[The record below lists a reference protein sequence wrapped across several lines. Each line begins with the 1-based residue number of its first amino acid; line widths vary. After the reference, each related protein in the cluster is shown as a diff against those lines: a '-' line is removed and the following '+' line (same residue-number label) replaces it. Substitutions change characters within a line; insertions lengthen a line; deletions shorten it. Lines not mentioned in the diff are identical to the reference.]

1 MPATPRQAADALI
14 ALTTSADTHITALR
28 PLLAQIDAAEA
39 TLRSALSETG
49 QPLLG
54 HLAFRNRVA
63 ETARQLIDRDLGQ
76 TLTEICQAAFAPEL
90 AQAE

>member
-1 MPATPRQAADALI
+1 MPTPKQAADALI

-39 TLRSALSETG
+39 TLRGALTEAG
-49 QPLLG
+49 QTLLS

-63 ETARQLIDRDLGQ
+63 ETARQLVERDLGQ
-76 TLTEICQAAFAPEL
+76 TLTEICQTAFATEL
-90 AQAE
+90 SQAE